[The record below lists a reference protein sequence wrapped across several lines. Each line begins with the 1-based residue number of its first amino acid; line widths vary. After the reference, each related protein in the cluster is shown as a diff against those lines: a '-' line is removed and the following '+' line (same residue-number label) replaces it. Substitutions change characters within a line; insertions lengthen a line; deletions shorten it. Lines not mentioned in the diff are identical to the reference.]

1 MIDGLFVSDVVDE
14 SVTEA
19 LVMAKVVDESV
30 TEALVV
36 AERCGRYRGGNNS
49 CTA

>member
-19 LVMAKVVDESV
+19 LVMAKVVNESV

-36 AERCGRYRGGNNS
+36 AERRGRYRGGNSS